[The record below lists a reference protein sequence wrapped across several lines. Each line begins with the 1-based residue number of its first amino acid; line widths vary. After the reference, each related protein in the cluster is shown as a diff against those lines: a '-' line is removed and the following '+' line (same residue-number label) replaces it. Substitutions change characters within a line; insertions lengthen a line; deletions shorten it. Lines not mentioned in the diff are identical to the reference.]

1 MKTIYKNFLV
11 YIFSI
16 FLSMG
21 ISSCVDDFNPDF
33 GVVDGSEQDIAVT
46 INFEPLSVY
55 GIESRAGSENGL
67 LIQDIKTFRML
78 VYDESGEKLL
88 YNYLIW
94 DNGSVNETTDVYQQN
109 YNKYEYNAEEASDN
123 TSAKLTYRLRIP
135 SGKYYIYGVAN
146 AEKNITPD
154 KYATRNLLK
163 SISCEWNKDDIS
175 ENSQMF
181 GVFSIEDNQLAYKSD
196 KPVIITDKS
205 SSINCWL
212 RRLASK
218 VTVAFDGTGLF
229 DNVQVYIESIHLRDI
244 PKNCMLGIPNVPGID
259 PEFGDT
265 YDYDNLYVVD
275 KQPKMQAPDRRYD
288 DIKGV
293 IFDGATD
300 EIQQINHA
308 IPLIPDD
315 YLHICNKRHPYLG
328 MGSDSENSNDETI
341 VSNAHAHVSKAF
353 FFYENMQGKSIAG
366 RSKYQDA
373 NDDKKIDNPD
383 PEENNLDSGWKD
395 GKAYGTYVEVKGFYR
410 CTDSDGHVSDG
421 PITYRF
427 MLGKDAES
435 DFNAERNH
443 HYQLTLKFKGYGN
456 DADWHIVYENKRGI
470 EIQSPMY
477 ISYLFNKKM
486 MASIR
491 VSGVL
496 PTGSKLRAKI
506 VDCDWKPWGIADS
519 ESFPLPTKG
528 FYSPVTWT
536 EKDGP
541 WNSFLSLRRTQVV
554 KVEIPGKENM
564 PSNQYNFTESWEYNK
579 KYYTDNECGERDYDI
594 VPKTD
599 GYDSNDDKGLYFVSK
614 LAEDGVGNV
623 TERLF
628 TIPLYTRAKE
638 LITRIGFTGNN
649 PYTEYP
655 RSGTIEFSIVD
666 ASGKAIS
673 GFEPVQLQVIQVR
686 RIVNP
691 KGVWRKSG
699 STQPFRVTLMRLINE
714 SSDFKEFD
722 SQGKWYAE
730 VVPESDAGVI
740 SLSSTEAGS
749 GMNNRPQTYVSRI
762 EGEAEHPIDFYIN
775 FHGKNGCAIVRVRY
789 HNYTCEHDIFC
800 REGYEEPIDVTG
812 DGKNWWP
819 AYNVDHFQGKKAIYT
834 KSPLQQGS
842 FFRRENYTAILASND
857 KKYGFNVQPNGGNF
871 DVIGSDE
878 EVTTLPWNK
887 IVPSASSSTPSNWTI
902 ENSNERIPT
911 GDDFY
916 SFIAPT
922 ANDLNFKIS
931 KAYGVLYGDG
941 AEKTQTKPANAYG
954 YDRTDGEDDE
964 RGMRGV
970 FVYNNK
976 NTAQIFFPIG
986 ATGYGH
992 RQGPKASHESGVDGT
1007 LRYAGREALMPENA
1021 SLKERPLFYDLYK
1034 RPGAIYWMRHYY
1046 KSVPNV
1052 PDKNYIDCSKSS
1064 AFDMNYFTMGF
1075 EGYGE
1080 NDAVPNG
1087 VSTSHG
1093 CFIRTVIY
1101 RNPNAT
1107 R

>member
-1 MKTIYKNFLV
+1 MKTTYKKFII

-16 FLSMG
+16 FLNMVFF
-21 ISSCVDDFNPDF
+21 SCVDELNHDF
-33 GVVDGSEQDIAVT
+33 GIVDGSDQDIAVV

-55 GIESRAGSENGL
+55 GIESRAGSEDGL

-78 VYDESGEKLL
+78 VYDETGDKLL
-88 YNYLIW
+88 YDYLVW
-94 DNGSVNETTDVYQQN
+94 DNGAVNDNPDVYQQAYSN
-109 YNKYEYNAEEASDN
+109 YKYNAGETNDN
-123 TSAKLTYRLRIP
+123 TSAKLTYRLHIP

-146 AEKNITPD
+146 AENDLTPD
-154 KYATRNLLK
+154 KYATRDLLK
-163 SISCEWNKDDIS
+163 AINCVWNPDKISD
-175 ENSQMF
+175 NSQMF
-181 GVFSIEDNQLAYKSD
+181 GIFAIEDNQSAYKED
-196 KPVIITDKS
+196 KPVTITNKN

-218 VTVAFDGTGLF
+218 VTVAFDGTELF
-229 DNVQVYIESIHLRDI
+229 DNVQIYIESIHLRDI
-244 PKNCMLGIPNVPGID
+244 PKNCALGIPNVPGID
-259 PEFGDT
+259 PVFANT
-265 YDYDNLYVVD
+265 YNYDNLEIVD

-288 DIKGV
+288 DDVKGV
-293 IFDGATD
+293 RFDGATD
-300 EIQQINHA
+300 EIQKINFD

-328 MGSDSENSNDETI
+328 MGSDSKNSDDETI
-341 VSNAHAHVSKAF
+341 ISNTHSHKAKAF
-353 FFYENMQGKSIAG
+353 FFYENMQGKSASG

-373 NDDKKIDNPD
+373 DGDKKIDNPN
-383 PEENNLDSGWKD
+383 PKENNLDSGWKD
-395 GKAYGTYVEVKGFYR
+395 GKAYGTYVEVKGYYR
-410 CTDSDGHVSDG
+410 CTDSDGHISDG

-427 MLGKDAES
+427 MLGKDAET

-486 MASIR
+486 MASLR
-491 VSGVL
+491 VSGIL
-496 PTGSKLRAKI
+496 PVGSKLRAKI
-506 VDCDWKPWGIADS
+506 VECGWQPWGIKDS
-519 ESFPLPTKG
+519 ESFPMPTEG
-528 FYSPVTWT
+528 FYSSVTWT

-554 KVEIPGKENM
+554 KIEIPGKENM
-564 PSNQYNFTESWEYNK
+564 PSNKYDFLESWNYNK
-579 KYYTDNECGERDYDI
+579 TYYNTNECGERDYDI
-594 VPKTD
+594 TPKAD
-599 GYDSNDDKGLYFVSK
+599 GYDSNDGKGLYFVSK
-614 LAEDGVGNV
+614 LAEDGAGNV

-666 ASGKAIS
+666 ASGNTVA
-673 GFEPVQLQVIQVR
+673 GFEPVRLQVIQVR

-691 KGVWRKSG
+691 KGVWRKSK
-699 STQPFRVTLMRLINE
+699 STDPFRVTLMRLINE
-714 SSDFKEFD
+714 DSDFDEFN

-730 VVPESDAGVI
+730 IVPESDAGVI

-749 GMNNRPQTYVSRI
+749 GTNNRPQTFVSRI

-775 FHGKNGCAIVRVRY
+775 FHGKDGCAIVRVRY

-800 REGYEEPIDVTG
+800 REGYEEPIDVAG

-819 AYNVDHFQGKKAIYT
+819 AYNVDHFDGTKAVYT

-857 KKYGFNVQPNGGNF
+857 EKYGFNVQPNGGKF
-871 DVIGSDE
+871 DVRKNDGTVGELGWND
-878 EVTTLPWNK
+878 VT
-887 IVPSASSSTPSNWTI
+887 PSVQSTTPSNWTI
-902 ENSNERIPT
+902 ANNYERIPT

-941 AEKTQTKPANAYG
+941 AFKTQKKRTQVYG
-954 YDRTDGEDDE
+954 YNRTDGQDDE

-986 ATGYGH
+986 STGYGH
-992 RQGPKASHESGVDGT
+992 RQGKGSTKSDGT
-1007 LRYAGREALMPENA
+1007 LRYAGRDALMPENA
-1021 SLKERPLFYDLYK
+1021 NLKERPLFYDLYK

-1046 KSVPNV
+1046 KNVPNV
-1052 PDKNYIDCSKSS
+1052 QNKDYMDGSKSS

-1075 EGYGE
+1075 EGYGG
-1080 NDAVPNG
+1080 NDAVPESASN
-1087 VSTSHG
+1087 SHG

-1101 RNPNAT
+1101 KNPNT